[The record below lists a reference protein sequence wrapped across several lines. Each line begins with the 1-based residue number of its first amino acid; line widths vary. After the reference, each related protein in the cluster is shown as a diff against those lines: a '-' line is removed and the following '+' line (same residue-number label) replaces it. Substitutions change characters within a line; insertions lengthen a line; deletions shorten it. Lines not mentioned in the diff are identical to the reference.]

1 MRHIFT
7 IALGLLCAQSVAF
20 ATNRSFRLTCTGEH
34 EQPSVIS
41 TNVVLIQKDI
51 AAALISRKED
61 LALQMACEFSIS
73 PQDRQEETIPC
84 DLLSNRSRLGL
95 TLFRLSSPPPGDQII
110 KTTSSSDLKRGDA
123 VVFYDKEG
131 NEIDGV
137 YIGEEHYH
145 SGISFIIPLCRV
157 QFPTGQIR
165 PDRGQACF
173 TTQGTFVGFVMT
185 SLSHDTGSYYLLPAQ
200 FVSFFAQHPAADRI
214 RLGCQMDVNCCT
226 PEVVQVTPGGPMD
239 KAGVRPGDI
248 IISFNGKSINK
259 YKDFLNAIHYIGDDK
274 PISIKVIRGTKIL
287 TIDNIVPDIQR
298 IKR

>member
-51 AAALISRKED
+51 AVALISRKED

-95 TLFRLSSPPPGDQII
+95 TLFRLSSPPPGDQIV

-173 TTQGTFVGFVMT
+173 TPQGTFVGFVMT

>member
-95 TLFRLSSPPPGDQII
+95 TLFRLSSPPPGDQIV

-173 TTQGTFVGFVMT
+173 TPQGTFVGFVMT

-226 PEVVQVTPGGPMD
+226 PEIVQVTPGGPMD

>member
-173 TTQGTFVGFVMT
+173 TPQGTFVGFVMT

>member
-95 TLFRLSSPPPGDQII
+95 TLFRLPSPPPGDQIV

-173 TTQGTFVGFVMT
+173 TPQGTFVGFVMT

>member
-34 EQPSVIS
+34 ELPSVIS

-95 TLFRLSSPPPGDQII
+95 TLFRLSSPPPGDQIV

-173 TTQGTFVGFVMT
+173 TPQGTFVGFVMT

>member
-95 TLFRLSSPPPGDQII
+95 TLFRLSSPPPGDQIV

-131 NEIDGV
+131 MKSTEFI
-137 YIGEEHYH
+137 
-145 SGISFIIPLCRV
+145 SGRNITIPASVLSFRFAV
-157 QFPTGQIR
+157 FSFP
-165 PDRGQACF
+165 QARYAQ
-173 TTQGTFVGFVMT
+173 TADKLV
-185 SLSHDTGSYYLLPAQ
+185 SRRRELLLDLS
-200 FVSFFAQHPAADRI
+200 
-214 RLGCQMDVNCCT
+214 
-226 PEVVQVTPGGPMD
+226 
-239 KAGVRPGDI
+239 
-248 IISFNGKSINK
+248 
-259 YKDFLNAIHYIGDDK
+259 
-274 PISIKVIRGTKIL
+274 
-287 TIDNIVPDIQR
+287 
-298 IKR
+298 

>member
-95 TLFRLSSPPPGDQII
+95 TLFRLSSPPPGDQIV

-173 TTQGTFVGFVMT
+173 TPQGTFVGFVMT